1 MTDGQSFK
9 NTNGI
14 MIEVNSEYL
23 PSHSRP
29 NKNLWFYIY
38 HVKITNL
45 REDTVQRM
53 SRHWI
58 ITNAEGEVQH
68 VQGDGVVGEQPILK
82 TNEHFTYTSA
92 CPLNTPFGSMHGS
105 YLFRLDSG
113 ADLQATI
120 APFFLSISGMS
131 N

>member
-1 MTDGQSFK
+1 MTDAQSSK
-9 NTNGI
+9 STEGI
-14 MIEVNSEYL
+14 TIEVESEYL

-29 NKNLWFYIY
+29 DKNLWFYIY
-38 HVKITNL
+38 HVKIINL
-45 REDTVQRM
+45 REDTVQLM

-58 ITNAEGEVQH
+58 ITNAEGVVQH
-68 VQGDGVVGEQPILK
+68 VRGEGVVGEQPILK

-105 YLFRLDSG
+105 YLFRLDDG
-113 ADLQATI
+113 GEFRADI
-120 APFFLSISGMS
+120 APFFLSLSGMS